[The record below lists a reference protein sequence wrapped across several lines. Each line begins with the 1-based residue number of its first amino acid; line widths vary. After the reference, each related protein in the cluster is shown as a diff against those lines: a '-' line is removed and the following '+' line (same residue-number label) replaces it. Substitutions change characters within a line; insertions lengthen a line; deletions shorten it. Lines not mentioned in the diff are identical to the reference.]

1 METPSTQEHPLEITI
16 PKTTTTDE
24 RRAEAAQYRLSGVEL
39 TAILTACSHT
49 ESDFARVLFNK
60 NYKSIDDN
68 GKIALNKVEKAEV
81 RRVLTSTHEVA
92 PRYGWAM
99 CRLVHLENYVRL
111 AKSIVEHLD
120 RAPLLSLE
128 DTVQQLIKPSP
139 TITQEAV

>member
-1 METPSTQEHPLEITI
+1 METLTTPELLPEMTI
-16 PKTTTTDE
+16 PKPSTTDE

-49 ESDFARVLFNK
+49 ESDFARILFRK
-60 NYKSIDDN
+60 NYKSIDDD
-68 GKIALNKVEKAEV
+68 GKIALNKAEIAEV

-111 AKSIVEHLD
+111 AKSIVEHPD

-128 DTVQQLIKPSP
+128 DTVHQLIQPSS
-139 TITQEAV
+139 THRRNVK